1 MLKAFTEYVITDKSV
16 GVLNVLPSK
25 ATAADYLQNDQHFN
39 CTDESIAFDSSLN
52 SGTIGKV
59 LGAVFGK
66 TAVHIKHL

>member
-39 CTDESIAFDSSLN
+39 CTDESIAFE
-52 SGTIGKV
+52 
-59 LGAVFGK
+59 
-66 TAVHIKHL
+66 KHHLLKCLPKILKLVI